1 MNIDDFDSYEAFLTR
16 VNPIIESQAWAIAQA
31 CMYLYHTS
39 IDPQDLAQ
47 SARIYLWQYRERRP
61 DTPVNMLLLLGRL
74 RMYGERQRGRSV
86 LRPHPGKR
94 TRVYEQADLAQ
105 ADLVAVADLDPVP
118 MLSDQQEL
126 ALLYTACSKPDRHRT
141 RRRSMPP
148 SWRCA
153 ALPER
158 YKMLTCTTRPTGGG
172 GSGGTGNEA
181 RKQGDSLRQHS
192 TRDVRHLLPSNEA
205 GHSRSEHVDQP
216 MVVRQAA
223 CIRSPHRLHAPGEDS
238 HDTDLSLGLRR
249 TPERSAFRKQPRG
262 ADPR

>member
-94 TRVYEQADLAQ
+94 TRVYEQADLRT

-118 MLSDQQEL
+118 RLSDQQEL
-126 ALLYTACSKPDRHRT
+126 ALLYTCLQQARSTQDEEAEHAAILALRRFARAVQNADLYDQAHRW
-141 RRRSMPP
+141 
-148 SWRCA
+148 WR
-153 ALPER
+153 EWWH
-158 YKMLTCTTRPTGGG
+158 
-172 GSGGTGNEA
+172 
-181 RKQGDSLRQHS
+181 RKRN
-192 TRDVRHLLPSNEA
+192 PEA
-205 GHSRSEHVDQP
+205 G
-216 MVVRQAA
+216 
-223 CIRSPHRLHAPGEDS
+223 G
-238 HDTDLSLGLRR
+238 
-249 TPERSAFRKQPRG
+249 
-262 ADPR
+262 